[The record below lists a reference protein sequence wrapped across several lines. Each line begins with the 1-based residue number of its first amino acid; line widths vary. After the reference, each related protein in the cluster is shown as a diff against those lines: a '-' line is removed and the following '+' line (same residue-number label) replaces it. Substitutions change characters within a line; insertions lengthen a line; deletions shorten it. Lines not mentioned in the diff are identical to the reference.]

1 MKLLICIITYHFHA
15 YFIQAIQLILFQK
28 EHTICILIFQ
38 MIHIIYIFLY
48 VEIKDSIKEFT
59 ITLIHIIYLS
69 PYVDPCVKLNKN
81 KN

>member
-1 MKLLICIITYHFHA
+1 
-15 YFIQAIQLILFQK
+15 
-28 EHTICILIFQ
+28 

-81 KN
+81 KNWKAYVITYVMGEPFKLW